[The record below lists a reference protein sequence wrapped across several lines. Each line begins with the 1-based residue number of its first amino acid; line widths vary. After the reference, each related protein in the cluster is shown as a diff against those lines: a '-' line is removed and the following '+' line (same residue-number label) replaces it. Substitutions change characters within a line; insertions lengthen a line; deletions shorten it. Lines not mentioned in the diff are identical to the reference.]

1 MEDRRDWGPPKKRGR
16 IPIRER
22 NMEVLKPK
30 GKDVEPSSPAAPSE
44 PPAVEPPPQ
53 RHYNTRK
60 GPRRRPGYLP
70 FPSYQHSDDG
80 RHDIVAEDVLERK
93 NRRRYL
99 SNIRADKKRQ
109 QVAIIE
115 KKPEYERTDEEK
127 DFLQNV
133 NDQRLRKNQR
143 TKERAL
149 EKKAEAGR
157 ILALSADD
165 RTDEEK
171 KTLALYLAKIKRKN
185 QSDRLR
191 RKRVKQFLQE
201 SGNDT
206 CSKPAIAATC
216 STYCEPQR
224 DYMYPPPYP
233 YQPMQPPQHA
243 GAKIEHK
250 NEGDRLHRKRV
261 KQALKESDHDTCSE
275 PAIVTAGSAY
285 WEPQRD
291 YRYPPPYPY
300 PPMQPPQDPGAPD
313 RLRRKGMKQALE
325 ESDHDTRSKP
335 AIAEAGSAHLEPQ
348 RDYRCPPPYSYPPMQ
363 PSLRPLPSMR
373 YRRPALV
380 LNDQNRSK
388 GNLLHCE
395 HSHSPLQAPLNPS
408 LPNQNEPDRY
418 PDGVYAPP
426 SQLQLPPQEHAT
438 VPVPAQSYGH
448 SSQVKQNSDKVSSAD
463 SIEEKTGGAYIEDL
477 KYPRRGRR
485 RLPEMSDTDI
495 EEREKVRR
503 TLKNERLKEKKERA
517 KDRVTMI
524 LRKAEFDR
532 SEEENTFVERHER
545 NRAHKNAR
553 GRERNRQRKEKIE
566 NILSKPEGERT
577 SEETEWLAFEAKR
590 KRAKNIKDRKRRL
603 RIKEDEAKKENKF
616 QILESILAM
625 EDLEEYPQEL
635 LV

>member
-1 MEDRRDWGPPKKRGR
+1 
-16 IPIRER
+16 
-22 NMEVLKPK
+22 MEVMKPK
-30 GKDVEPSSPAAPSE
+30 GKDFEPSSPAAPSE
-44 PPAVEPPPQ
+44 PPAVEPPAVEPPPQ
-53 RHYNTRK
+53 RHYNARK
-60 GPRRRPGYLP
+60 GTRRRQGYLP
-70 FPSYQHSDDG
+70 FPSYQPSDDG
-80 RHDIVAEDVLERK
+80 GHDIVAEAVLERK
-93 NRRRYL
+93 NRRRYQ
-99 SNIRADKKRQ
+99 SNIRADKRRQ
-109 QVAIIE
+109 KVAIIE

-165 RTDEEK
+165 RTDEEE
-171 KTLALYLAKIKRKN
+171 KTLALYLAKIKHKN
-185 QSDRLR
+185 ESDRLR

-201 SGNDT
+201 SGHDT
-206 CSKPAIAATC
+206 CSKPSIAATG
-216 STYCEPQR
+216 SSYREPQL

-233 YQPMQPPQHA
+233 YPPIQPPQHA

-275 PAIVTAGSAY
+275 PAIATAGSAY
-285 WEPQRD
+285 SEPQRDYRYPPPYPYPPKQPPQHPEAPDRLRRKGMKQALEDDTRSKPVIDAAGSAYLEPQRD

-300 PPMQPPQDPGAPD
+300 PPMQ
-313 RLRRKGMKQALE
+313 
-325 ESDHDTRSKP
+325 RSP
-335 AIAEAGSAHLEPQ
+335 
-348 RDYRCPPPYSYPPMQ
+348 
-363 PSLRPLPSMR
+363 RPLPSTR
-373 YRRPALV
+373 FRRPALV
-380 LNDQNRSK
+380 LNDKNRSK

-395 HSHSPLQAPLNPS
+395 HSHSPLQAPLNLS

-532 SEEENTFVERHER
+532 SVEEIMFVERHER
-545 NRAHKNAR
+545 NRVQKNAR
-553 GRERNRQRKEKIE
+553 GRERNRQRKEKMEKIRA
-566 NILSKPEGERT
+566 KPKGERT

-590 KRAKNIKDRKRRL
+590 KRAKNINDRKRRF
-603 RIKEDEAKKENKF
+603 RIKEAKAKNENKF
-616 QILESILAM
+616 EILESILAM
-625 EDLEEYPQEL
+625 ADLEEYPQEL
-635 LV
+635 FEDSD